1 MPSLTRTEPLDPFEV
16 ESSARIFRRLL
27 LRLAVLIGLAS
38 SLLIWRIVPILI
50 CVAFIVAFGTLT
62 AAASRSH
69 QRGRHAVRAGLFAA
83 RLSLRL
89 IAAVAVVELAGFTG
103 VLLVAMCLALS
114 DEARA
119 GIARGA
125 RRAAQHLRGTPV
137 RRR

>member
-1 MPSLTRTEPLDPFEV
+1 MPSLTRSEPLDPFET

-27 LRLAVLIGLAS
+27 LRLAVLAGLAS

-50 CVAFIVAFGTLT
+50 CMAFVVAFATLT

-69 QRGRHAVRAGLFAA
+69 QRARHAVRAGFFAT
-83 RLSLRL
+83 RLSLRV

-103 VLLVAMCLALS
+103 VLLVAMCVLLS

-119 GIARGA
+119 GLALGA
-125 RRAAQHLRGTPV
+125 RRAVRHLRGTPV
-137 RRR
+137 RR